1 MSLARVIGAHCG
13 ASIVAA
19 DDSMGDGRRKAARD
33 QEAQLPNTSL
43 RGIGRHAETALPER
57 LGALCLGVSQGV
69 ELLIDQLR
77 VQCVRAQ
84 LMADERRAETLRLAM
99 NDRFGKTLVGQEA
112 GTLEFI

>member
-77 VQCVRAQ
+77 V
-84 LMADERRAETLRLAM
+84 
-99 NDRFGKTLVGQEA
+99 
-112 GTLEFI
+112 